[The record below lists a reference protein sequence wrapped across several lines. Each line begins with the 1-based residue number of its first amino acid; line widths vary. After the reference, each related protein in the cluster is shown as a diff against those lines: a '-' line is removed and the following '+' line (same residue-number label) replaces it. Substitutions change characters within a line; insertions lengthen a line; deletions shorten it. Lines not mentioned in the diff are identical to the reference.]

1 MTQTEDT
8 NGFIPNSFQTPNILV
23 DRVMPLLKPE
33 EYVALSFAVRHILGW
48 EDKIARR
55 RARISLSMFQQC
67 GLPVNTLRTAL
78 DALDRFRILRR
89 IGPPTQ
95 DGQLWELAFNQPD
108 IDWEGLKQRKAR
120 KTAMEKKRTAAARR
134 ARAAKRQDEVRSSV
148 GQNTESAEGQHAG
161 TSVRQNTGSSVPQHT
176 GSSVGQNT
184 EPSVGQ
190 TTRSSVAHNTGG
202 LWDRRNQ
209 TQVLNDDGD
218 PESPDQDH
226 QTNKRAW
233 DEGTRALVAAA
244 WKGMGLSKALREM
257 LLERDPEAALGL
269 VYHARGEA
277 KTNAAGLLRTM
288 LKNGDEPMAKYADR
302 AAWALASEPA
312 TDDAQVPVDAMY
324 AEIAAR
330 FGPMVADSMRQAE
343 EQRAASEPALSEP
356 SEPSPE
362 VLALD
367 EVGPGQ
373 KTSMRSAWLAVMGQL
388 ELQLNRSTF
397 DTWLRR
403 AEPARFADGVLTVK
417 VRHAYAPDYIPQHF
431 PDIEAMVTRAAG
443 IPVKVAYECDVK
455 LFNHHL
461 SLAPAAVS
469 KG

>member
-1 MTQTEDT
+1 M
-8 NGFIPNSFQTPNILV
+8 
-23 DRVMPLLKPE
+23 
-33 EYVALSFAVRHILGW
+33 
-48 EDKIARR
+48 
-55 RARISLSMFQQC
+55 
-67 GLPVNTLRTAL
+67 
-78 DALDRFRILRR
+78 
-89 IGPPTQ
+89 
-95 DGQLWELAFNQPD
+95 
-108 IDWEGLKQRKAR
+108 
-120 KTAMEKKRTAAARR
+120 
-134 ARAAKRQDEVRSSV
+134 
-148 GQNTESAEGQHAG
+148 
-161 TSVRQNTGSSVPQHT
+161 
-176 GSSVGQNT
+176 
-184 EPSVGQ
+184 
-190 TTRSSVAHNTGG
+190 
-202 LWDRRNQ
+202 
-209 TQVLNDDGD
+209 NDDGD

-244 WKGMGLSKALREM
+244 WKGMGLSRALREM
-257 LLERDPEAALGL
+257 LLERDPEMALGL

-288 LKNGDEPMAKYADR
+288 LENGDEPMAKYADR

-330 FGPMVADSMRQAE
+330 FGPMVAESMRQAE
-343 EQRAASEPALSEP
+343 EQRAASEPAP

-373 KTSMRSAWLAVMGQL
+373 KTSMRNAWLVVMGQL

-431 PDIEAMVTRAAG
+431 PDIEEMVARAAG

-455 LFNHHL
+455 LFNHNR
-461 SLAPAAVS
+461 SPAPAES
-469 KG
+469 GHD

>member
-1 MTQTEDT
+1 MTQKNE
-8 NGFIPNSFQTPNILV
+8 FIPNSFQTPNVLV

-33 EYVALSFAVRHILGW
+33 EYMALSFAVRHILGW

-67 GLPVNTLRTAL
+67 GLPRSTLRKVL
-78 DALDRFRILRR
+78 DDLDRFRILRR

-95 DGQLWELAFNQPD
+95 NGQLWELAFNDPD
-108 IDWEGLKQRKAR
+108 IDWAALEERKAR
-120 KTAMEKKRTAAARR
+120 KAEVGRKRTRAARQAQK
-134 ARAAKRQDEVRSSV
+134 ARRQDGSRCAV
-148 GQNTESAEGQHAG
+148 GQHTGSAVEQHARGVVKQNAGSVEGQHAG
-161 TSVRQNTGSSVPQHT
+161 GAVGQHT
-176 GSSVGQNT
+176 GSVVAQHTRGAVGQ
-184 EPSVGQ
+184 
-190 TTRSSVAHNTGG
+190 HTGV
-202 LWDRRNQ
+202 LWDSTNQ

-233 DEGTRALVAAA
+233 DDATRKLVAAA
-244 WKGMGLSKALREM
+244 WKGMGLSRALREM
-257 LLERDPEAALGL
+257 LLERDPEMALGL

-288 LKNGDEPMAKYADR
+288 LENGDEPMAKYADR
-302 AAWALASEPA
+302 AAWTLASEPA

-330 FGPMVADSMRQAE
+330 FGPMVAESMRQAE
-343 EQRAASEPALSEP
+343 EQRAASEPAP
-356 SEPSPE
+356 SEPPPE

-373 KTSMRSAWLAVMGQL
+373 KTSMRGAWLAVMGQL

-403 AEPARFADGVLTVK
+403 AEPVRFADGVLTVR
-417 VRHAYAPDYIPQHF
+417 VRHAYAPDYLPQHF
-431 PDIEAMVTRAAG
+431 PDIEEMVTRAAG

-461 SLAPAAVS
+461 SPAPAEVS
-469 KG
+469 TR